1 MIQRAN
7 DIKQSINQFLF
18 KLDHEYETLSPPSVL
33 DSFAL
38 LSSQINSFHKL
49 LANDRTAP
57 LKSYVFVPI
66 QLNPDRD
73 IELEVSMITYQCLIN
88 QNITT
93 V

>member
-1 MIQRAN
+1 MKLDNTLEAMIQRAN
-7 DIKQSINQFLF
+7 DIKQSITQFLY
-18 KLDHEYETLSPPSVL
+18 KLDHEHETLTWPSVL

-49 LANDRTAP
+49 LAHDRTAP

-73 IELEVSMITYQCLIN
+73 IELEVK
-88 QNITT
+88 
-93 V
+93 